1 MTNTIDEIMAIARGE
16 RPKAEL
22 RTFTAESLQTMKFP
36 PLNYLLPGL
45 IPEGLCGEAAK
56 LLSSEQTVNI
66 DCPTELPHQKSV

>member
-1 MTNTIDEIMAIARGE
+1 
-16 RPKAEL
+16 
-22 RTFTAESLQTMKFP
+22 MKFP